1 MLEFKDLITLA
12 QADNRPEIED
22 LRRERLELD
31 RQKAATRAAEAL
43 RRLELAEKKEARADA
58 LAREKA
64 KTAAK
69 QSRSDWLAFIITISI
84 TAANVFIL
92 LLFLIVF
99 ILK

>member
-1 MLEFKDLITLA
+1 MLELKDLLTLA

-31 RQKAATRAAEAL
+31 REKAATRAAEAL
-43 RRLELAEKKEARADA
+43 RRLELAERKEARAEA

-69 QSRSDWLAFIITISI
+69 QSRSDWLAFIII
-84 TAANVFIL
+84 TAIMVANVFVL
-92 LLFLIVF
+92 FLFLIIF